1 MELDEPL
8 SEQPPFLLFTKWTHQ
23 KTLRSLE
30 VSLLKKKILL
40 CSAWTPPASNGNYFL
55 LHFLKLYLEKS
66 LVLCF
71 VKKMIKMKFCE
82 NIFG

>member
-30 VSLLKKKILL
+30 VSLLKKKFF
-40 CSAWTPPASNGNYFL
+40 CVQHG
-55 LHFLKLYLEKS
+55 LHQHLMEIIF
-66 LVLCF
+66 CF
-71 VKKMIKMKFCE
+71 
-82 NIFG
+82 IF